1 VLSLSNELVK
11 YDPELNTIPL
21 RKFSPVE
28 MNLFFSII
36 SRMRDKE
43 DKLVRFSFSQLK
55 ELSNYKQTAGKVF
68 IRDLERTYDHLMD
81 LRFGRKSNGGLT
93 IERFVMFTTFEIHGE
108 AQEPYA
114 DIRIH
119 PKAVPLLNNLE
130 RWVRYALVEFRNLNS
145 GYAKTLFRLL
155 KQYRTTGYAEF
166 SKDDFTELLDIPKS
180 YRESDINKKILTIA
194 REELAPLFRGLQIT
208 KKYAKRRGCPVLAY
222 VFRWTPEKGDSD
234 DFSQGSY
241 FDERRRLFN
250 IEHNDDLSDKEKW
263 RATDRIKK
271 LPIGTTEELEK
282 TKAAQKAQQI
292 ALDQQRRDFLDSMR
306 PDRNGRA

>member
-1 VLSLSNELVK
+1 MSNELVK

-21 RKFSPVE
+21 RKFTPVE
-28 MNLFFSII
+28 MNLFFSIV
-36 SRMRDKE
+36 SRMRDKSGQI
-43 DKLVRFSFSQLK
+43 VRFSFSQLR
-55 ELSNYKQTAGKVF
+55 ELSGYKPDANTRFEDDVQ
-68 IRDLERTYDHLMD
+68 RTYEKLMQ
-81 LRFGRKSNGGLT
+81 LHFGRRSKSGLRR
-93 IERFVMFTTFEIHGE
+93 ELFVMFTRFDINGD
-108 AQEPYA
+108 ADEPYV
-114 DIRIH
+114 DIEIY
-119 PKAVPLLNNLE
+119 PKALFLLNDLE

-145 GYAKTLFRLL
+145 GYSKTLFRLL

-208 KKYAKRRGCPVLAY
+208 KKYAKRRGRPVLAY
-222 VFRWTPEKGDSD
+222 IFRWTPEKGDSD

-250 IEHNDDLSDKEKW
+250 IDHNDDLSDKEKW
-263 RATDRIKK
+263 RATDRVKK

-282 TKAAQKAQQI
+282 TKAAQKAQQR